1 MKLNIIFENKE
12 ILVVNKPTG
21 LIVNRSQTAS
31 GETLQD
37 EIADYL
43 GLGKDDLGIGERAG
57 IVHRL
62 DRETS
67 GLILVAKSE
76 KSFEKLQEQF
86 KNRIIEK
93 EYVALVHGHI
103 KEDKVE
109 IINKIVRIG
118 KFGKFGVA
126 SIRQQGK
133 ESETNVI
140 KISNLQ
146 FKPLKFADILEQ
158 GEFNKVRKRYLAKQ
172 AMFYTLV
179 SVFPKTG
186 RTHQI
191 RVHLKHFG
199 NPVVSDTIYAP
210 SKLLSFD
217 KFWCSRLF
225 LHAKS
230 IKFMDPQTNK
240 VISFTQE
247 IPNTLVLA
255 LKNLKSSN

>member
-1 MKLNIIFENKE
+1 MKLEIIFENKE
-12 ILVVNKPTG
+12 IIVVNKPAG
-21 LIVNRSQTAS
+21 IIVNRSQTVS
-31 GETLQD
+31 GQTLQD
-37 EIADYL
+37 EIAMYL
-43 GLGKDDLGIGERAG
+43 GLRGQDLGIGERAG

-86 KNRIIEK
+86 RNRKVEK

-103 KEDKVE
+103 KDEKVE
-109 IINKIVRIG
+109 IKNKIVRIG
-118 KFGKFGVA
+118 KFGKFGIA
-126 SIRQQGK
+126 HYRQEGK
-133 ESETNVI
+133 EAESLVVKN
-140 KISNLQ
+140 SNLQ
-146 FKPLKFADILEQ
+146 FKQNNFKSILEK
-158 GEFNKVRKRYLAKQ
+158 GDFNKIRRRYLEKN
-172 AMFYTLV
+172 AMFYSLV

-199 NPVVSDTIYAP
+199 NPVVSDSIYAP

-217 KFWCSRLF
+217 SYWCPRLF

-230 IKFMDPQTNK
+230 IKFVDPQTNK
-240 VISFTQE
+240 EMSFTQE
-247 IPNTLVLA
+247 IPSALGVVLKH
-255 LKNLKSSN
+255 LEIII